1 MTVLFFFKVLAQA
14 MFEMSVKKEIRNRV
28 LVFIDVTLTCD
39 VSREYR
45 VKCLEP
51 SAMKVADL

>member
-1 MTVLFFFKVLAQA
+1 

-28 LVFIDVTLTCD
+28 LVSIDVTLTCD